1 MYVNELRLYTN
12 NLEKQR
18 DFYTRILEIPLHDAG
33 KDWFALKIG
42 ESTLIFTAL
51 AQPAP
56 AYHHFAF
63 NIPEHLFAEAKTWL
77 EARVNLLASPEGQ
90 TVFSFES
97 WNAHA
102 IYFADPEGNIGEFI
116 ARHHIPSRQFTT
128 FNSANLLS
136 VSEIGLALDD
146 VPAFARLLQTQIG
159 CPLYH
164 INFNDTFMSMGDE
177 QGLFILVKRGR
188 GWYPDNTMPAVDAPL
203 EVEISTRGGARFRI
217 EGSPYRIQNLTPQ

>member
-1 MYVNELRLYTN
+1 MYINELRLYTN

-33 KDWFALKIG
+33 DDWFTLNIG
-42 ESTLIFTAL
+42 ESTLTFTAL
-51 AQPAP
+51 EKPAP

-63 NIPEHLFAEAKTWL
+63 NVPEHLFAEAKAWL
-77 EARVNLLASPEGQ
+77 KSRVKLLKSPEGQ

-116 ARHHIPSRQFTT
+116 ARHDIPSSQKSPFD
-128 FNSANLLS
+128 SSSLLS

-146 VPAFARLLQTQIG
+146 VPGFAKMLQKQIG

-164 INFNDTFMSMGDE
+164 ITFNEMFMSMGDE
-177 QGLFILVKRGR
+177 HGLFILVKLGR
-188 GWYPDNTMPAVDAPL
+188 GWYPDNTMPAIDAPL
-203 EVEISTRGGARFRI
+203 EVKFSTRGGANFRI
-217 EGSPYRIQNLTPQ
+217 EGPPYRIIPV